1 MNKFR
6 LGLFAICFIA
16 LTTGSSL
23 AQTSLAPCVTNTS
36 TILGIPAGT
45 SCNPVTSSNPLPVGV
60 YGGSSATAGYV
71 LTSNGPSV
79 LATFQPASGGGSGTV
94 SSFAFTN
101 ANGASGNV
109 ETATT
114 TPNLTLT
121 PTAGGIFA
129 SSLNNLG
136 FFTSTTSA
144 QLAGVIS
151 DETGTGALVFAGS
164 PTFTG
169 TISAANASL
178 SGTTTTANLTV
189 TGTCIGCSSSGT
201 INSGLANQIAYYAA
215 DGTAISGHAMLSTTT
230 AGIAINGFNGIR
242 VPDLGLDVTSIAVGR
257 AALAS
262 YATTTGSN
270 VAVGYNALNAS
281 TTSTSSVAVGAMAL
295 SKETIVGSEVAIGA
309 GALQN
314 SLQTIT
320 TAGNV
325 AIGFNAMNATITSA
339 GNTAVGYLALQN
351 QIGGGNAVNVAL
363 GYKSLSGALT
373 TAAIQNVALGDST
386 MLNLTSGFANTAI
399 GSASMGTGI
408 VTGNSNVAI
417 GRGTLAIC
425 TSCSNNMAL
434 GHISGNKITTG
445 SSNTI
450 IGDAVAS
457 TTLATGGTNILIG
470 TGSNTDTALST
481 TTSAIGIGASKPG
494 NGDTAIGNGAL
505 AATITNNNNNTAV
518 GYNVLTAVTTGKTNT
533 ALGFGAGS
541 LITVGTGNTV
551 LGSSVASTVLTIGTN
566 NILIGTNNAIT
577 ATTSSESNAIHIG
590 GTGGDAVFVTGTNTN
605 TTETMTLHGI
615 VSMPDITQTSSAQ
628 TGTLCWASSGVTY
641 DASLGCLTSTKENKE
656 RISSFSGGLAEV
668 MKFKP
673 ISFYYKD
680 KKMDASE
687 ELGLLAEDVKEV
699 EPRLVGYGSDGKLR
713 GVRYEQLTAVLIS
726 AIQEQQKE
734 IDALKKQRVK

>member
-1 MNKFR
+1 MKKILLLAALFC
-6 LGLFAICFIA
+6 GLCNPSFGQGSSAHPVVMGFLSA
-16 LTTGSSL
+16 ATTGSAGCTTLGMGSPPCFVPYSTTNRL
-23 AQTSLAPCVTNTS
+23 PITTSGAPS
-36 TILGIPAGT
+36 SG
-45 SCNPVTSSNPLPVGV
+45 VTSFTGDGALLSNSASTDVVTATLGNAAANSVWGNAIA
-60 YGGSSATAGYV
+60 SSGAPSY
-71 LTSNGPSV
+71 SNSPSV
-79 LATFQPASGGGSGTV
+79 LAL
-94 SSFAFTN
+94 
-101 ANGASGNV
+101 
-109 ETATT
+109 TT
-114 TPNLTLT
+114 TTLT
-121 PTAGGIFA
+121 VKGNAT
-129 SSLNNLG
+129 
-136 FFTSTTSA
+136 
-144 QLAGVIS
+144 LAG
-151 DETGTGALVFAGS
+151 
-164 PTFTG
+164 
-169 TISAANASL
+169 
-178 SGTTTTANLTV
+178 TTTANNLTI

-325 AIGFNAMNATITSA
+325 AIGFNAMNATITSSANVAIGYQA
-339 GNTAVGYLALQN
+339 GVALLGGTGGNVAIGYQTLATSTAAVNTVAIGKGAGKSLTNGNDNTLIGASAGINLSTGSENVIVGNSSNANPGSFNLLLGYNAGGSATGGSLTAVGHKA
-351 QIGGGNAVNVAL
+351 
-363 GYKSLSGALT
+363 LSG
-373 TAAIQNVALGDST
+373 VSS
-386 MLNLTSGFANTAI
+386 SGCCNTAI
-399 GSASMGTGI
+399 GESA
-408 VTGNSNVAI
+408 GN
-417 GRGTLAIC
+417 
-425 TSCSNNMAL
+425 
-434 GHISGNKITTG
+434 HITTG
-445 SSNTI
+445 SNNTI
-450 IGDAVAS
+450 LGNAVGS
-457 TTLATGGTNILIG
+457 LTITTGSTNILIG
-470 TGSNTDTALST
+470 VSNTTDTALGI
-481 TTSAIGIGASKPG
+481 TTSAIGVGVGAHPG
-494 NGDTAIGNGAL
+494 SSDVAIGGLALNG
-505 AATITNNNNNTAV
+505 TTTNDNHSVAV
-518 GYNVLTAVTTGKTNT
+518 GYKAGTAITTGIGNTIFGYQAGALVTT
-533 ALGFGAGS
+533 
-541 LITVGTGNTV
+541 GTGNTV
-551 LGSSVASTVLTIGTN
+551 LGNSVASTVLTIGTN

-734 IDALKKQRVK
+734 IDALKKQRVHHK